1 MPYNDEKH
9 NQIKRALADLLGEA
23 NVADGPATMR
33 AYSRDMF
40 AISVLR
46 RKRGPEFIVLPG
58 NTEDVRQIILLANR
72 FKFPY
77 SVMSTGWMFPML
89 GAVKP
94 FWCIIDFKRMNA
106 LSFDEKNM
114 YAIVEPYVTHAML
127 NTEAIKRGLY
137 NGAPSVGG
145 HYSALANH
153 AWHGWHATAFRTGF
167 STRNI
172 LGMEWVLPNG
182 TVMRTGS
189 LAVAGAGPFW
199 AEGPGPDLKNLR
211 KGIVSENGSLGII
224 TRMAIKLHAWP
235 GPKVLPTEGVA
246 PGKKCELPKDKFRW
260 FFFEYAD
267 QPSLINGM
275 YEIGKAEIGGMMQR
289 YPAQVLAWEYAK
301 SREEYWK
308 LFEPGSWVDHCLNM
322 IAVCLWAWTSEK
334 QLDYEEKVLK
344 QIMAETGGKPIPQ
357 DVYDRIVP
365 VLANTM
371 TRPAWGPRWCRIG
384 GSMQTSFLQC
394 DTLDGMLSI
403 QPDVWGI
410 VHKYTPPYLT
420 HYGDSAWIL
429 PFDLCHFGGSDT
441 AIPHE
446 REENVCKGV
455 VKESMDTIALDIR
468 TSRPSFS
475 LAIAPANFV
484 GPNFA
489 NYHLPMATIKR
500 ALDPNNCANPT
511 RFVDI
516 EQMDKDAAKAA
527 AAKAAAVPPA
537 APPAK

>member
-1 MPYNDEKH
+1 MPYGDDKH
-9 NQIKRALADLLGEA
+9 LLIYQGLVDILGKD
-23 NVADGPATMR
+23 NVADGPATVR
-33 AYSRDMF
+33 AYARDMF
-40 AISVLR
+40 ALSTMR
-46 RKRGPEFIVLPG
+46 RKRPPEFVALPG
-58 NTEDVRQIILLANR
+58 STEDVRQIILLANR
-72 FKFPY
+72 YRFPY

-94 FWCIIDFKRMNA
+94 YWCIIDFKRMTRIE
-106 LSFDEKNM
+106 FDTRNM
-114 YAIVEPYVTHAML
+114 YAVVEPYVTHAQL
-127 NTEAIKRGLY
+127 NAESIKRGLY

-145 HYSALANH
+145 QFGALANH
-153 AWHGWHATAFRTGF
+153 SWHGWHATAYRTGF

-182 TVMRTGS
+182 LVMRTGS
-189 LAVAGAGPFW
+189 LSSSNAPFW

-211 KGIVSENGSLGII
+211 KGIVSDNGSLGII
-224 TRMAIKLHAWP
+224 TRMAIKLHPWP
-235 GPKVLPTEGVA
+235 GPKYLPTEGVG

-260 FFFEYAD
+260 FFYKFDD
-267 QPSLINGM
+267 QSSMINAM
-275 YEIGKAEIGGMMQR
+275 YEMGKAEIAFMMQR
-289 YPAQVLAWEYAK
+289 YPAQVLAWEYSK
-301 SREEYWK
+301 SREEYWS
-308 LFEPGSWVDHCLNM
+308 LFEPGSWVDNCLNM
-322 IAVCLWAWTSEK
+322 LAVCLWAHASKK

-344 QIMAETGGKPIPQ
+344 QLMAETSGKPVP
-357 DVYDRIVP
+357 DEVYNRIVP

-371 TRPAWGPRWCRIG
+371 TRPAFGPRWCRIG

-394 DTLDGMLSI
+394 DSLDHMLAI

-410 VHKYTPPYLT
+410 VHKYTPPYLD

-429 PFDLCHFGGSDT
+429 PFDFCHFGGSDT

-446 REENVCKGV
+446 KEDNVMKGV

-475 LAIAPANFV
+475 LSIAPANFV

-489 NYHLPMATIKR
+489 NFHLPLAKIKR
-500 ALDPNNCANPT
+500 TIDPNNLSNPT

-516 EQMDKDAAKAA
+516 EAMDKEAA
-527 AAKAAAVPPA
+527 ARAA
-537 APPAK
+537 APPPQAATTK